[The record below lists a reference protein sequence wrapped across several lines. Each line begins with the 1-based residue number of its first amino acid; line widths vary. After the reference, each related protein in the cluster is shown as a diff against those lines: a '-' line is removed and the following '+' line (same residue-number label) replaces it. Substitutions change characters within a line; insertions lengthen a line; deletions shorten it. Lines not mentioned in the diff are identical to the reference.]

1 MKQIEKLLKEYKI
14 RFNVTDRILEVNYPF
29 DKLNVLNKN
38 AFYNEITENV
48 IYNEN
53 GKVYENGVWAT
64 ADIKELPKKWVVE
77 KDETSPLWEQFEK
90 WSRFPLTLPEKN
102 DKYFSISAD
111 KKSIT
116 RNEELIFF
124 EEHQY
129 LTLEQWDEF
138 CLPKVDFSILND
150 KDWFYAED
158 NVGTPALMNE
168 IIENINIL
176 KPKYIY
182 FIEKS
187 ELRKVEYYMSKSKI
201 SIFRKAT
208 EEDLKPLFEKHP
220 ELAPPKVGDSGLYFD
235 NAKDKIFEL
244 KNGSVSIGK
253 ITDINNST
261 CTPYK
266 IDDIFYWNCFYKID
280 MEKPLRPQINEFIE
294 MYKNRKS

>member
-64 ADIKELPKKWVVE
+64 ANVKELPEKWVVE

-111 KKSIT
+111 KKSII

-129 LTLEQWDEF
+129 LTLEQWAEF

-150 KDWFYAED
+150 EDWFYAED
-158 NVGTPALMNE
+158 DDGTPALMNE

-187 ELRKVEYYMSKSKI
+187 ELKKVEYYMSKSKI
-201 SIFRKAT
+201 NIFRKAT
-208 EEDLKPLFEKHP
+208 KEDLKPLFEKHP
-220 ELAPPKVGDSGLYFD
+220 ELAPPKVGDYGFYYDDIINELD
-235 NAKDKIFEL
+235 NL
-244 KNGSVSIGK
+244 KNGDVNIGK
-253 ITDINNST
+253 IINIGIPGNFTFTISRGSRW
-261 CTPYK
+261 K
-266 IDDIFYWNCFYKID
+266 FFHKLD
-280 MEKPLRPQINEFIE
+280 MNKLIPPQINEFIE
-294 MYKNRKS
+294 MYKNK